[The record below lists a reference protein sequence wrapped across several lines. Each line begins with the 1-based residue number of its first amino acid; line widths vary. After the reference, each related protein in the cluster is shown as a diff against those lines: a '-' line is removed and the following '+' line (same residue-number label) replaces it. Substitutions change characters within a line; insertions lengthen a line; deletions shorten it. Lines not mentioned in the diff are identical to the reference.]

1 MTSQLDTDPTC
12 QRPLRIPDPQ
22 VEPTVSVP
30 RAGALFGLK
39 RDQSYRAAAL
49 GKIPTIQLSERRKV
63 VPTLPLLRML
73 GHEYPSVVTDQPVDS
88 DLVGAS

>member
-12 QRPLRIPDPQ
+12 QTALRIPDPLT
-22 VEPTVSVP
+22 EPTVTVP
-30 RAGALFGLK
+30 RAGALLGMK

-49 GKIPTIQLSERRKV
+49 GTIPTIQLSERRKV

-73 GHEYPSVVTDQPVDS
+73 GYYGGSEVETQ
-88 DLVGAS
+88 ATA